1 MMRKFELTPDLV
13 TGVDDIDAQHRTLL
27 DLANRV
33 IEASEDAP
41 PAIFHR
47 ALTFLVNYTVDHFA
61 AEEAAMDRTAYPGAR
76 FHREFHD
83 RLRREIAGIVAQAKQ
98 EGSSKKAQLAVQFML
113 EDWLIYHIRETDRDL
128 ANHLRNHSPGATILY
143 LPAVRERKSN
153 AATPEDVEPAIKA
166 AVERS

>member
-33 IEASEDAP
+33 IEASEDAS

-47 ALTFLVNYTVDHFA
+47 TLIFLVNYAVDHFA
-61 AEEAAMDRTAYPGAR
+61 AEEAAMDQTAYPGAR

-83 RLRREIAGIVAQAKQ
+83 RLRRETAGIVAQAKQ
-98 EGSSKKAQLAVQFML
+98 EGSSKKVQLAVQFML
-113 EDWLIYHIRETDRDL
+113 EDWLIYHIRETDREL
-128 ANHLRNHSPGATILY
+128 ANHLRTHSQGATILY
-143 LPAVRERKSN
+143 LPVVRERKTN
-153 AATPEDVEPAIKA
+153 DAIPEAMKTPMKA
-166 AVERS
+166 AVGRS